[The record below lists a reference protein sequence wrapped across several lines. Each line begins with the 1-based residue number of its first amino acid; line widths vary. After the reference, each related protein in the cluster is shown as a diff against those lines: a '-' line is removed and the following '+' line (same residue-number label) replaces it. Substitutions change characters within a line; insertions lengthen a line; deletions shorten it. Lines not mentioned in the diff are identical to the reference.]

1 MAHKSQNND
10 VTLFVDKELT
20 SIVEPDAAIL
30 GAIQNPEL
38 KRYTLNLQTQHF
50 AAVQDANVATIKS
63 AYAAIYPDGKLSPTV
78 AKKVQAVMESLA
90 RLEESAS
97 LLSITVVSFC
107 WRILLISESMGHH
120 DSEIMDDGSID

>member
-97 LLSITVVSFC
+97 LLSITVVIFV
-107 WRILLISESMGHH
+107 
-120 DSEIMDDGSID
+120 